1 MLTRRAVQV
10 RIARCR
16 DAGVPITNY
25 GVCIAACHGITA
37 SPDTCMVVRGS

>member
-1 MLTRRAVQV
+1 MLTRRAMQA

-25 GVCIAACHGITA
+25 GVCIAACHGIVA
-37 SPDTCMVVRGS
+37 SPDTCMVIRGS